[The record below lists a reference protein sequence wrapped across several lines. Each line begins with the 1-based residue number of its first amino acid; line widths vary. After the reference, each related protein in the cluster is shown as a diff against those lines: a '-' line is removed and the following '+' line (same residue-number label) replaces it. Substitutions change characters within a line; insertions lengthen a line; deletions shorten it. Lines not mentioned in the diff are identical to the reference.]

1 MCVHISS
8 ALACACIFR
17 KARKFLL
24 STCIPC
30 FRAQTP
36 ASLSTGNFN
45 MPPALERPSAFARAS
60 YACTPR
66 KLSFDTLSDASA
78 ESELEGLCASVM
90 ASATGSATG
99 SLTGSLTGSA
109 TASAAA
115 SVASSPAPHV
125 KSRASDAELL
135 KAPSRPRRTAATWM
149 LADSDG
155 EEEVASLFRGALFP
169 VCASPVQVFGRD
181 LVAPHAPMAVRV
193 QARYAHAA
201 GGFTG
206 NAVCKNLTF

>member
-1 MCVHISS
+1 MK
-8 ALACACIFR
+8 AC
-17 KARKFLL
+17 KFLRFFFYVL
-24 STCIPC
+24 SLLT
-30 FRAQTP
+30 RAQTP
-36 ASLSTGNFN
+36 ASLSTGNFFN

-66 KLSFDTLSDASA
+66 KLSFETMSDASA
-78 ESELEGLCASVM
+78 ESELEGLCGSFAACV
-90 ASATGSATG
+90 AGSAG
-99 SLTGSLTGSA
+99 
-109 TASAAA
+109 ASAAA
-115 SVASSPAPHV
+115 SAAASAGASPAPHV
-125 KSRASDAELL
+125 KSRASHAELL

-149 LADSDG
+149 LGDSDG

-181 LVAPHAPMAVRV
+181 LVAPHAPLAVRV

-201 GGFTG
+201 GTHAEGGFTG

>member
-1 MCVHISS
+1 M
-8 ALACACIFR
+8 L
-17 KARKFLL
+17 
-24 STCIPC
+24 P
-30 FRAQTP
+30 RAQTP

-66 KLSFDTLSDASA
+66 KLSFEMLSDAGA
-78 ESELEGLCASVM
+78 ESELEGLC
-90 ASATGSATG
+90 GSFAA
-99 SLTGSLTGSA
+99 SA
-109 TASAAA
+109 TASATA
-115 SVASSPAPHV
+115 SPAPHV
-125 KSRASDAELL
+125 KSRASHAELL

-181 LVAPHAPMAVRV
+181 LVAPHAPLAVRV
-193 QARYAHAA
+193 QARYAHAAGAQASGTHAAGTHAA